1 MGKISEQY
9 LEDAHMEKRAY
20 IQQVLELK
28 AEVAELKRQ
37 LETAVAADLSRTRKR
52 EQAQQAYDK
61 KERERGGR
69 N

>member
-1 MGKISEQY
+1 MVRILEQY

-37 LETAVAADLSRTRKR
+37 LEISNLALVSVNNYRISMGQFPETVV
-52 EQAQQAYDK
+52 
-61 KERERGGR
+61 
-69 N
+69 